1 MEEGQLD
8 EPTSGVQ
15 EVLVPERVVDA
26 LPTMYCFET
35 CPFCFKVKAILGSRG
50 IEYSKV
56 EVIPLSRPS
65 LSGLTGA
72 KYQFSSMSME
82 PK

>member
-56 EVIPLSRPS
+56 EAVSYTH
-65 LSGLTGA
+65 LTLPT
-72 KYQFSSMSME
+72 KRIV
-82 PK
+82 

>member
-1 MEEGQLD
+1 MEESQIE

-15 EVLVPERVVDA
+15 EVLVPERLVDG

-50 IEYSKV
+50 VEYSKV
-56 EVIPLSRPS
+56 AVSYTH
-65 LSGLTGA
+65 LTLPTTP
-72 KYQFSSMSME
+72 YV
-82 PK
+82 

>member
-1 MEEGQLD
+1 MMVRWFHKRAITRLAMEGAQLD

-26 LPTMYCFET
+26 LPPMYCFET

-50 IEYSKV
+50 MD
-56 EVIPLSRPS
+56 LS
-65 LSGLTGA
+65 LIHI
-72 KYQFSSMSME
+72 
-82 PK
+82 